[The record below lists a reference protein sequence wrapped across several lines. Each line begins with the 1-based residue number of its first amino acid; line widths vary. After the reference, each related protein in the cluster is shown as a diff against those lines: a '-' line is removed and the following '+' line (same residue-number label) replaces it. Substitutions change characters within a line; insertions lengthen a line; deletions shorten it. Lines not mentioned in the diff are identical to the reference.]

1 MDYDKAKSLYE
12 KAVLAGNAQ
21 AMNNLGQM
29 YENARGTWRDYTKA
43 KSLYEQAAAAGN
55 QEATLNLTKVR
66 NLEKLNAPK

>member
-1 MDYDKAKSLYE
+1 
-12 KAVLAGNAQ
+12 
-21 AMNNLGQM
+21 M